1 MTQPAVGNEVT
12 LQYHNTLLNIHFH
25 KTLQETFHPLILGYA
40 TLVVNSYLPFQNT
53 PIMRT

>member
-1 MTQPAVGNEVT
+1 MTQQAVGNEVT
-12 LQYHNTLLNIHFH
+12 LQYHNTLLNTHFH